1 MIFRRLPTT
10 AVTPFTLIWAFIG
23 LLLTIGGTFLQ
34 PALGVPSWSGG
45 MLSLGPVDLTS
56 SAQIAAVL
64 FTACVG
70 GAEAGA
76 IAQIAYLVLGL
87 FQVPVFANGGGLDYL
102 SQPGFGF
109 LLGFAPAAWVTG
121 RFAHRYALSLEL
133 LGLSCLAGWL
143 VLQSTGFAWLTL
155 RSVGAWARGGDLS
168 WMQLV
173 WQYCLW
179 PLPGQLA
186 LLCATALLAYGVR
199 RLLFL

>member
-1 MIFRRLPTT
+1 MLTGRSPPLIVSLFS
-10 AVTPFTLIWAFIG
+10 LIWAFIG

-34 PALGVPSWSGG
+34 PALGVPTWQDG
-45 MLSLGPVDLTS
+45 MTGVATLPLTS
-56 SAQIAAVL
+56 SAQLAAVL

-76 IAQIAYLVLGL
+76 IAQIAYVLLGL

-102 SQPGFGF
+102 TQPGFGF
-109 LLGFAPAAWVTG
+109 LLGFIPAAWVTG
-121 RFAHRYALSLEL
+121 RFAHRHALSLEL
-133 LGLSCLAGWL
+133 LGLSCVAGWL
-143 VLQSTGFAWLTL
+143 VLQTSGFLWLTV
-155 RSVGAWARGGDLS
+155 RSLGSLAGGGDLN

-186 LLCATALLAYGVR
+186 LLCATTLLAYGFR